1 MRYRL
6 SPNGNFSKHLARLIR
21 SINDD
26 VALSL
31 IRACRD
37 SETGVHEAR
46 KGCKEIRAILRLV
59 KPNMEKSEF
68 SARQDFYREIS
79 AKLSGNRDAM
89 VRQKTWDNLV
99 AEYPKLEGNRD
110 NTVTRF
116 LASQEALDPISEKGR
131 DFFLDLALDVEQE
144 GSAPKSWDLPKSLSD
159 LVPNIKKIYQKARKS
174 EKKARESDDIEHF
187 HTFRKRSK
195 DLFYCLRILRPMF
208 GKGLKTLVSDL
219 ETLTETQGVAND
231 HAVLLDY
238 LCEHRNSMDLDD
250 TEWEIVNDC
259 IKRKLIELQSLSHK
273 QAKTLFSES
282 PGKFIKLL

>member
-6 SPNGNFSKHLARLIR
+6 SPNGNFSKHLKRFIR

-26 VALSL
+26 IALSL

-37 SETGVHEAR
+37 SETGIHEAR

-79 AKLSGNRDAM
+79 AKLAGNRDAM
-89 VRQKTWDNLV
+89 VRQKTWKNLV
-99 AEYPKLEGNRD
+99 AEYSTLEGNRD
-110 NTVTRF
+110 DTITRF
-116 LASQEALDPISEKGR
+116 LASQEALDPMAEKGR
-131 DFFLDLALDVEQE
+131 DFFLDLALEVEQE
-144 GSAPKSWDLPKSLSD
+144 RNAPKTWDLPKSLSD
-159 LVPNIKKIYQKARKS
+159 LVPNIKKIYQKARDA
-174 EKKARESDDIEHF
+174 EKQAKESDDIEHF
-187 HTFRKRSK
+187 HRFRKRSK
-195 DLFYCLRILRPMF
+195 DLFYCLRALRPMF
-208 GKGLKTLVSDL
+208 GKGLKALVSDL

-238 LCEHRNSMDLDD
+238 LGEHRRSLDLDD
-250 TEWEIVNDC
+250 TEWQIVNDC
-259 IKRKLIELQSLSHK
+259 IKQKLMELQGLSHK
-273 QAKTLFSES
+273 QGKKLFSES